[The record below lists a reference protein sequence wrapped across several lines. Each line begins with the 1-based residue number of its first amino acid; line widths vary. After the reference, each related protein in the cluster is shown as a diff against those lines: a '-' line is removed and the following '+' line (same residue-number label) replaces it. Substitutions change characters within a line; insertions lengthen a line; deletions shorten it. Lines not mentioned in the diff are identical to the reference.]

1 MGNRQSIRVWRDPWL
16 PRDYSRRPITR
27 KGNCRIKWVS
37 DLLQDDG
44 TWRVDKVQEHFWPID
59 VEMILKIRT
68 SASLESD
75 FLAWHPDRLGKF
87 SVRSVYHLVVSLAE
101 TGDCS
106 SSTEVL
112 VNKSWKRIWACNVP
126 QKVRI
131 FAWKAISNSLPT
143 MKNKKKR
150 NLELLSTCCIC
161 GAEEED
167 VAHALCHCQ
176 QARNLWSAMYSARAI
191 SHDVNSAWSGTD
203 WILNLLEVLPKEE
216 DAMFLM
222 LMWRIW
228 HNRNEITH
236 GKSIAPVAVS
246 QRFIFSY
253 VSSLT
258 TIKQYPQADIIRG
271 KQVAHPD
278 RIRLPSQAP
287 PAVSSPRRWE
297 KPSTGWMKLNVDGSF
312 QASDGKGGIG
322 AVLRDSSGNV
332 IFAACGS
339 MLVCGSAMEADYSRA
354 GRVLQWR
361 FNGRSCLS
369 LWKLIA

>member
-1 MGNRQSIRVWRDPWL
+1 M
-16 PRDYSRRPITR
+16 
-27 KGNCRIKWVS
+27 
-37 DLLQDDG
+37 
-44 TWRVDKVQEHFWPID
+44 QEHFWPID

-203 WILNLLEVLPKEE
+203 WILNLLE

-258 TIKQYPQADIIRG
+258 TIKQYPQADIIKG

-297 KPSTGWMKLNVDGSF
+297 KPSTRWMKLNVDGSF